1 MKVDSND
8 TGGLAQ
14 NFYHAVYHEQ
24 EVDDFS
30 GNPFIEA
37 LPPVL
42 SEEDKI
48 DMLTYLPRYDP
59 AERNLSV
66 RVRYEFVNRLFE
78 YFEPLPRHIDLER
91 KISSLIRRGYL
102 ARNPLSTDSARKLQK
117 DYRMRNY
124 GGYSMP
130 DKGIGYSATGM
141 TIIGISG
148 MGKTRTIDRILS
160 YFPQTIIHSNYHDE
174 YFNQFQL
181 SWLKLDC
188 PYDGSIKG
196 LCINFFLAVDELLET
211 NFFKK
216 FGNTRNS
223 VDVMLPRMKQIA
235 DLYGLGMLVIDE
247 IQHLNRAKSG
257 GAESMLNF
265 FVTLINTIG
274 VPVVLVGTPSAFS
287 VLRSEFRQARRG
299 SGQGDIHWDRLA
311 PTEEWQ
317 HFLNGMWKY
326 QWTKNEV
333 PLTEEIKDA
342 LYVESQGI
350 IDIVIKLYA
359 LAQWKAIAYAKET
372 ITPDLIH
379 DVAKENLQLVKP
391 MLDALRSGDR
401 RLIDQYEDI
410 RPLDIEQSFEI
421 YQKKLAEASKR
432 ISNSAKTKDL
442 SHKVILRLLD
452 VGIEAPVAE
461 EAVYQILRE
470 NTGINDITAATK
482 MSLERTQNLKTD
494 KQSKQAK
501 KPGKLNSD
509 DLRSIIAEKDI
520 SESESDSLETANVIK
535 PLVEQFI
542 EKGQPC

>member
-1 MKVDSND
+1 
-8 TGGLAQ
+8 
-14 NFYHAVYHEQ
+14 
-24 EVDDFS
+24 
-30 GNPFIEA
+30 
-37 LPPVL
+37 
-42 SEEDKI
+42 
-48 DMLTYLPRYDP
+48 
-59 AERNLSV
+59 
-66 RVRYEFVNRLFE
+66 
-78 YFEPLPRHIDLER
+78 
-91 KISSLIRRGYL
+91 
-102 ARNPLSTDSARKLQK
+102 
-117 DYRMRNY
+117 
-124 GGYSMP
+124 MP

-160 YFPQTIIHSNYHDE
+160 YFPQTIMHSNYQDE
-174 YFNQFQL
+174 HFNQFQL

-299 SGQGDIHWDRLA
+299 SGQGDIHWDRLP

-342 LYVESQGI
+342 LYFESQGI

-372 ITPDLIH
+372 ITPDMIH

-391 MLDALRSGDR
+391 MLDALKSGDR

-410 RPLDIEQSFEI
+410 KPLDIEQSFEK

-461 EAVYQILRE
+461 EAVYQILKE
-470 NTGINDITAATK
+470 NTGINDLTAATK
-482 MSLERTQNLKTD
+482 MALERTQNLKTD

-501 KPGKLNSD
+501 KPEKLDSD

-520 SESESDSLETANVIK
+520 SESESGSLETANVIK

>member
-1 MKVDSND
+1 MKADSNNYY
-8 TGGLAQ
+8 Q
-14 NFYHAVYHEQ
+14 AVYHEQ

-42 SEEDKI
+42 SEEGKI
-48 DMLTYLPRYDP
+48 DMLTYLPRYDY
-59 AERNLSV
+59 AERGLSAKI
-66 RVRYEFVNRLFE
+66 RYEFVNRLFE

-102 ARNPLSTDSARKLQK
+102 ARNPLSPDSARKLQK

-160 YFPQTIIHSNYHDE
+160 YFPQTLMHSNYHDE
-174 YFNQFQL
+174 HFNQFQL

-317 HFLNGMWKY
+317 HFLNGMWKF
-326 QWTKNEV
+326 QWTKNEA
-333 PLTEEIKDA
+333 PLTEEIKEA
-342 LYVESQGI
+342 LYYESQGI
-350 IDIVIKLYA
+350 VDIVIKLYA

-410 RPLDIEQSFEI
+410 KPLDIEQSFEK

-461 EAVYQILRE
+461 EAVYQILKE

-482 MSLERTQNLKTD
+482 LALERTQNLKND
-494 KQSKQAK
+494 KQSKQVK
-501 KPGKLNSD
+501 KPEKLDSD